1 MSAAMENRVPVG
13 VGVIVVRQGKVL
25 IGRRNGKN
33 GYNTWSMPGGHLDVG
48 ETPEDTAVR
57 EVLEETGLVVAN
69 PQFIG
74 YTNDIFPEAQKH
86 YLTLWVAVE
95 YISGEPRITDTHE
108 MDAFEWVSYVE
119 LGQKRNIFLPL
130 VNFLRSHFHVSLK
143 KLLNA

>member
-1 MSAAMENRVPVG
+1 MPVG
-13 VGVIVVRQGKVL
+13 VGVIVVRRGKIL

-48 ETPEDTAVR
+48 ETPQCTAVR

-86 YLTLWVAVE
+86 YLTLWMVAE
-95 YISGEPRITDTHE
+95 YISGEPKVTSTHE
-108 MDAFEWVSYVE
+108 MDSFVWANFSALLKNEQ
-119 LGQKRNIFLPL
+119 LFLPL
-130 VNFLRSHFHVSLK
+130 VNFLSSPFVHELK
-143 KLLNA
+143 KLLNR

>member
-1 MSAAMENRVPVG
+1 MENKVPVG
-13 VGVIVVRQGKVL
+13 VGVIIVRQGKIL

-48 ETPEDTAVR
+48 ETPQDTAVR

-74 YTNDIFPEAQKH
+74 YTNDIFPQARKH
-86 YLTLWVAVE
+86 YLTLWIVTE
-95 YISGEPRITDTHE
+95 YTSGDPKITTTHE
-108 MDAFEWVSYVE
+108 MDSFEWVDFAE
-119 LGQKRNIFLPL
+119 LAKKEQLFLPL
-130 VNFLRSHFHVSLK
+130 VNFAKSPFASELK